1 MTGLRFARAAR
12 LLTGAVLAWHAGP
25 WLAGAPP
32 AMAGEAQKLIDDSAS
47 MLRAFVADGGVWSR
61 FAPHFRGARAVVLA
75 PDVIEAGF
83 LVGGSGGQC
92 VIVARTGDRLDWSAP
107 SFCTLGEASVGLQF
121 GFQKSETMML
131 AMTDRAL
138 RELLSGAT
146 RFGGDASLAAGLVGR
161 GVKGETTGRL
171 GVDFIAVSRNQGVFG
186 GVALDGGW
194 LSPDEDYNRVYY
206 GRAVTARQI
215 LVDGGVTA
223 RSAEILRVALKQAD
237 GASDRYGQR
246 HERDGEAV
254 QVARR
259 GDVVRTDL
267 GPAAA
272 DPRVRR

>member
-25 WLAGAPP
+25 WLAGASPT
-32 AMAGEAQKLIDDSAS
+32 MAGEAQKLIDDSAS
-47 MLRAFVADGGVWSR
+47 MLRAFVADGAVWSR
-61 FAPHFRGARAVVLA
+61 FGPHFHDARAVVLA
-75 PDVIEAGF
+75 PDVIEAG
-83 LVGGSGGQC
+83 LLIGGSGGQC
-92 VIVARTGDRLDWSAP
+92 VIVARTGDSLDWSAP

-138 RELLSGAT
+138 GELLSGAT
-146 RFGGDASLAAGLVGR
+146 RFGGDAGLAAGLVGR

-171 GVDFIAVSRNQGVFG
+171 GLDFIAVSRNQGVFG

-194 LSPDEDYNRVYY
+194 LSPDDEYNRVYY
-206 GRAVTARQI
+206 GRAVTAREI

-223 RSAEILRVALKQAD
+223 RSAEVLRVALKQAD

-246 HERDGEAV
+246 HEGDGEAV

-259 GDVVRTDL
+259 GDVVGADL

-272 DPRVRR
+272 DPRAR